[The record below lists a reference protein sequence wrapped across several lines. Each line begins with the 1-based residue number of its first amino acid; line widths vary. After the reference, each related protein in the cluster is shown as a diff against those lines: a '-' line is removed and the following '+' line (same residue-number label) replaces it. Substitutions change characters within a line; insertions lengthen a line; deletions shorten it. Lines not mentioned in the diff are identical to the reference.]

1 MDLAAVLAWAAA
13 RAPVWL
19 ARVFRSIGCRCD
31 AWIGRQ
37 FSGVVRGRRRAL
49 RRTGPRP
56 PALCFGVPNQARA
69 LRVELAPPVRRIAP
83 TSLRSARCCAPPLN
97 GEMDDP
103 PDASLEV
110 LVPCSARLPR
120 RVFVPGGA
128 TSPAIPL
135 RPLACVV
142 RPPSPLVVALAR
154 GRCTLRWFTHVPRAR
169 HRAPT
174 HRFDA
179 GCPCGFSL
187 GGDGPV
193 DFARIDAARFGWDAP
208 PFSSCAA
215 ASHARRAHHG
225 SCAGAFLVSRRSAT
239 RGWGHVAWS
248 GPFSASRSLLGFP
261 SRELGR
267 QRGRPVVTRA
277 TVSLSTPFARR
288 RSWGFQM
295 SLRRF
300 DPADGRASRF
310 HALGPTCRSSIDRSR
325 CFSRAIGRP
334 G

>member
-1 MDLAAVLAWAAA
+1 
-13 RAPVWL
+13 
-19 ARVFRSIGCRCD
+19 
-31 AWIGRQ
+31 
-37 FSGVVRGRRRAL
+37 
-49 RRTGPRP
+49 
-56 PALCFGVPNQARA
+56 
-69 LRVELAPPVRRIAP
+69 
-83 TSLRSARCCAPPLN
+83 
-97 GEMDDP
+97 MDDP

-142 RPPSPLVVALAR
+142 RPPSPWCSRAFACDGSFDPLTTSLAR
-154 GRCTLRWFTHVPRAR
+154 DTVHPR
-169 HRAPT
+169 T
-174 HRFDA
+174 GFDA

-193 DFARIDAARFGWDAP
+193 DSARIDAARFGWDAP

-239 RGWGHVAWS
+239 RSWGHVAWS

-267 QRGRPVVTRA
+267 QRGRPVVTRV

-288 RSWGFQM
+288 RSWGFPDCPFAG
-295 SLRRF
+295 LLPLTGRRRVSARP
-300 DPADGRASRF
+300 DPRAVGRTIGRGVLAARSAGPVETFGRLVAFVVARPRCYAPPLNENDHESGARWVGRSRIDRF
-310 HALGPTCRSSIDRSR
+310 GFWVYSFPLLPSAIVPRRRSSFPARARPALG
-325 CFSRAIGRP
+325 FSLSQV
-334 G
+334 

>member
-1 MDLAAVLAWAAA
+1 MRFWSPAALACH
-13 RAPVWL
+13 
-19 ARVFRSIGCRCD
+19 I
-31 AWIGRQ
+31 
-37 FSGVVRGRRRAL
+37 AL
-49 RRTGPRP
+49 
-56 PALCFGVPNQARA
+56 L
-69 LRVELAPPVRRIAP
+69 
-83 TSLRSARCCAPPLN
+83 
-97 GEMDDP
+97 
-103 PDASLEV
+103 
-110 LVPCSARLPR
+110 
-120 RVFVPGGA
+120 PGGA

-135 RPLACVV
+135 RRLACVV
-142 RPPSPLVVALAR
+142 RPPSPLVIALAR
-154 GRCTLRWFTHVPRAR
+154 GRCTLRWFTRMPHAR

-174 HRFDA
+174 QRLDA

-187 GGDGPV
+187 GGDVPV

-208 PFSSCAA
+208 PFSLCAA
-215 ASHARRAHHG
+215 ASHAHRARHG

-267 QRGRPVVTRA
+267 QRGRPVVTRV

-288 RSWGFQM
+288 RSWGFPDCPFAG
-295 SLRRF
+295 LIPPTGGRPRF
-300 DPADGRASRF
+300 RAS
-310 HALGPTCRSSIDRSR
+310 GPTCRSSNDRSR